1 MEINSCSHEYY
12 ANGNPISFNPSRLR
26 FVDSLEEQIPRDE
39 LGSSK
44 RSSSNTHNC
53 DTKNPQEVL
62 LISQNRTVLIRVDL
76 PISFFSPPIS
86 MSKQNFCDF
95 HFGFGGL
102 LFGISRSCALP
113 FVALRLRS
121 TLLSTNQVQR
131 WPPLSHETLR
141 PSIQSTTVVPSS
153 LVFRPPSASSKSPFD
168 STHQR

>member
-1 MEINSCSHEYY
+1 MMEINSCSHEYY

-102 LFGISRSCALP
+102 LFGIYESSAALAPPFARNTKTFYSEYHSSALISR
-113 FVALRLRS
+113 
-121 TLLSTNQVQR
+121 LSTTFSLKQV
-131 WPPLSHETLR
+131 T
-141 PSIQSTTVVPSS
+141 
-153 LVFRPPSASSKSPFD
+153 F
-168 STHQR
+168 